1 MKKSIVGFFSI
12 LLVLLLT
19 GTSVAKADVLWEPSE
34 NFFDENN
41 CVYTVEQRAYM
52 INSPNGFVN
61 IYNSPDSAFTK
72 GQLKNGETFYVYYKG
87 TYKDKL
93 WGLNTSEEYIPLE
106 YAVVVYD
113 HISFREEYKDSIT
126 NVRDEKIELKKGYLR
141 WSYPGSVNCD
151 EMPINVESA
160 YPSYSFTD
168 EQGLKWLFFGYVNG
182 IRNFWICIDDPE
194 NDKLPVR
201 DVGGPN
207 MFEAVEPTQD
217 QIREAAK
224 EDIGSNMLGSRKGI
238 TIVVACI
245 CTLTVIF
252 VAAYL
257 ITRKSAIENN

>member
-1 MKKSIVGFFSI
+1 MKKLVYGFFSI
-12 LLVLLLT
+12 LLVLVLIGT
-19 GTSVAKADVLWEPSE
+19 TSVKADVLWEPSD

-41 CVYTVEQRAYM
+41 CVYTVEQRVYM

-61 IYNSPDSAFTK
+61 VYSSPDSAFTT
-72 GQLKNGETFYVYYKG
+72 GQIKNGDTFFVYYKG

-93 WGLNTSEEYIPLE
+93 WGLNTSEEYIPLDH
-106 YAVVVYD
+106 AVVVYD
-113 HISFREEYKDSIT
+113 HISFSEEYKDKI
-126 NVRDEKIELKKGYLR
+126 NIVKDECFELKKGYLR
-141 WSYPGSVNCD
+141 WRYPGAETFE
-151 EMPINVESA
+151 EMPIDVENA
-160 YPSYSFTD
+160 YASYRFTD
-168 EQGLKWLFFGYVNG
+168 EQGLNWLFFGYVNG

-201 DVGGPN
+201 EVNRPE
-207 MFEAVEPTQD
+207 MYEVLEPTQE

-224 EDIGSNMLGSRKGI
+224 EDIGSNTLGSRKGI

-252 VAAYL
+252 IAAYF